1 VDPSVWHARA
11 AAAKPSG
18 LAPDPSVH
26 TALLHAAIEDLG
38 RCATAAGCG
47 GLEPGL
53 DRMLVAD
60 PHYPVP
66 DLREDQSSALPKDAQ
81 LRVDFDPDALAE
93 YGLGRPERG
102 RHPAERL
109 ERVGLSEILAVRNIA
124 TPAQKATPGPDAD

>member
-1 VDPSVWHARA
+1 
-11 AAAKPSG
+11 
-18 LAPDPSVH
+18 
-26 TALLHAAIEDLG
+26 
-38 RCATAAGCG
+38 
-47 GLEPGL
+47 
-53 DRMLVAD
+53 MLVAD

-109 ERVGLSEILAVRNIA
+109 ERVGLSEIVLLACLGALAAVSGRHGSDI
-124 TPAQKATPGPDAD
+124 GRADDRGGNLYQRLERALLAIGMED

>member
-1 VDPSVWHARA
+1 MRRSRTWA
-11 AAAKPSG
+11 AVLP
-18 LAPDPSVH
+18 
-26 TALLHAAIEDLG
+26 LL
-38 RCATAAGCG
+38 
-47 GLEPGL
+47 
-53 DRMLVAD
+53 
-60 PHYPVP
+60 
-66 DLREDQSSALPKDAQ
+66 